1 MNRTSTTTSAP
12 DHAATRKRYR
22 REGGRWS
29 RSGCLTCKKRRKR
42 CDEAKPSCHNC
53 TRLGKTCEGY
63 GSMWAEP
70 LDPFAQVFQPEGQK
84 RRKISSSSPCSSDG
98 FSEGSLALS
107 TISPAPVDFDDGL
120 SIDSYSKSEVND
132 QSEYTIP
139 YASLQP
145 SLYLTHLTPLETHYL
160 QYHIEQGSKLLV
172 NLETTEN
179 PLRSLIIPRALS
191 SPLLMKAMCA
201 LSAMH
206 FSNRSFDSF
215 GVSIDAQT
223 AATKYYIQ
231 TMKGIRMALAEDSGG
246 GVSDEVV
253 LAVGL
258 LCKYE
263 IVRGSVRQWAVHL
276 GALQRLVISR
286 GGYASL
292 DRDTAEFL
300 CGFFTYAHH
309 VAKLTNRRHITGVM
323 PEVDSVRIRKLDIY
337 IGYTEDILK
346 LCART
351 SDLPS
356 LDPLSLQTEV
366 NDIDTSL
373 QTWSPTTPTNQYI
386 IPQGMTPSVLLRLQM
401 VAECF
406 RDAAYIYLHSIL
418 ERIPSCQPSLY
429 PISTSKQEALQRCLS
444 RIETFHLDPEYCE
457 YSALTFPLFI
467 AGCECQTIVER
478 DIVMEALGAL
488 ERNFGIGNVRR
499 AKEILN
505 VLWSENG
512 EGHWLDTLER
522 LKWDVILG

>member
-1 MNRTSTTTSAP
+1 
-12 DHAATRKRYR
+12 
-22 REGGRWS
+22 
-29 RSGCLTCKKRRKR
+29 
-42 CDEAKPSCHNC
+42 
-53 TRLGKTCEGY
+53 
-63 GSMWAEP
+63 MWAEP

-120 SIDSYSKSEVND
+120 SIDSYSTSEVND

-300 CGFFTYAHH
+300 CGLYVFQCLDVWNYGLMRTVLHMRIMWPN
-309 VAKLTNRRHITGVM
+309 LPTGDISQV
-323 PEVDSVRIRKLDIY
+323 SCRKLIVC
-337 IGYTEDILK
+337 GSENW
-346 LCART
+346 T
-351 SDLPS
+351 S
-356 LDPLSLQTEV
+356 
-366 NDIDTSL
+366 TSA
-373 QTWSPTTPTNQYI
+373 I
-386 IPQGMTPSVLLRLQM
+386 R
-401 VAECF
+401 
-406 RDAAYIYLHSIL
+406 RIYLSSAL
-418 ERIPSCQPSLY
+418 EP
-429 PISTSKQEALQRCLS
+429 PIS
-444 RIETFHLDPEYCE
+444 HL
-457 YSALTFPLFI
+457 
-467 AGCECQTIVER
+467 
-478 DIVMEALGAL
+478 
-488 ERNFGIGNVRR
+488 
-499 AKEILN
+499 
-505 VLWSENG
+505 
-512 EGHWLDTLER
+512 
-522 LKWDVILG
+522 